1 MLLCWLSVGPQGTG
15 KKSWSKIVR
24 VTQNH
29 ANVKNKIACTHH
41 LSHLALPILKVPFH
55 ILPTLTEPSTNA
67 SNCLEKLNYT
77 SISMVMSSPF
87 EKIITSQVPWGFRLC
102 FPLVISGAIFEKQFL
117 SKCNLQIKVRATRL
131 NSREGLGTLF
141 YTIFSLTAK
150 KIMCSLYYLPEAS
163 CKPCWCQPE
172 RRYFET
178 SISPKRKK
186 TQEILSHT
194 FQQSALS
201 LQPGWFSYFLQE
213 YVNIWVFS
221 TPCKESVVG
230 QILTIVVK
238 SVKNSTDRKSRQKN
252 STGETVLN
260 LPSNSLKCH

>member
-29 ANVKNKIACTHH
+29 ANVKHKIAYTHH
-41 LSHLALPILKVPFH
+41 LSHLALPILKVPFQ

-102 FPLVISGAIFEKQFL
+102 FPQVISGAIFEKQFL
-117 SKCNLQIKVRATRL
+117 SKCNLQINVRATRF
-131 NSREGLGTLF
+131 NSREGLGTKYFHWQLRKLCF
-141 YTIFSLTAK
+141 GYST
-150 KIMCSLYYLPEAS
+150 CP
-163 CKPCWCQPE
+163 KPPANHVDVNLRE
-172 RRYFET
+172 DT
-178 SISPKRKK
+178 LKPPSSPKRKK
-186 TQEILSHT
+186 TQKILSLT

-201 LQPGWFSYFLQE
+201 LQPGWFSYFL
-213 YVNIWVFS
+213 
-221 TPCKESVVG
+221 
-230 QILTIVVK
+230 
-238 SVKNSTDRKSRQKN
+238 R
-252 STGETVLN
+252 
-260 LPSNSLKCH
+260 

>member
-29 ANVKNKIACTHH
+29 ANVKHKIACTHH

-102 FPLVISGAIFEKQFL
+102 FPLVISGAIFETHFWANATCK
-117 SKCNLQIKVRATRL
+117 SKYAQPVWIVERVLAHYFIQYFHWQLRKLCVRYTTCPKPPANHVDVNLRDD
-131 NSREGLGTLF
+131 TLKPP
-141 YTIFSLTAK
+141 SHPKGRKLRK
-150 KIMCSLYYLPEAS
+150 YYHS
-163 CKPCWCQPE
+163 
-172 RRYFET
+172 
-178 SISPKRKK
+178 
-186 TQEILSHT
+186 
-194 FQQSALS
+194 
-201 LQPGWFSYFLQE
+201 
-213 YVNIWVFS
+213 
-221 TPCKESVVG
+221 
-230 QILTIVVK
+230 
-238 SVKNSTDRKSRQKN
+238 
-252 STGETVLN
+252 
-260 LPSNSLKCH
+260 PSNSLHCPYSQAGFHISFRST